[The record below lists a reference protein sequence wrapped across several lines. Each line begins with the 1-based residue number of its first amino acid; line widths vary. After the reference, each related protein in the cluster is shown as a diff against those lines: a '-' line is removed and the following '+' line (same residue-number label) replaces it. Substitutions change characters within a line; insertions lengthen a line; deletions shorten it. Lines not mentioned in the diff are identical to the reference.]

1 MFLFL
6 QNVLC
11 TVSFIKTLKV
21 KFSKGFLK
29 DVFCFHGVSV
39 FARFMLDTVLEM

>member
-11 TVSFIKTLKV
+11 TVSFIKILKV